1 MGLLVFTGAGVS
13 AESGLLTFRDSDG
26 MWEEYSV
33 FDVATPEAW
42 DENPELV
49 HEFYNMRRDQL
60 VKAKPNPAHHY
71 IAGLADKI
79 PVTVVT
85 QNVDDLHERAG
96 SKGVLHLHGEL
107 MKSRCE
113 NHPEEIFALSLKKLA
128 LSIKSKAPCGHR
140 LRPHV
145 VWFGEA
151 VPAYEEAVAL
161 AQQASAMLVIGTS
174 LGVYP
179 AAGLLSE
186 LPAHAPLAYLDP
198 GPLPT
203 HARKDIFHIQKKATR
218 GLEQVEDW
226 LKVSGLI

>member
-1 MGLLVFTGAGVS
+1 MGLLIFTGAGVS
-13 AESGLLTFRDSDG
+13 AESGLRTFRDSDG

-42 DENPELV
+42 EENPELV
-49 HEFYNMRRDQL
+49 HEFYNMRRNQL
-60 VKAKPNPAHHY
+60 VRAQPNEAHLF
-71 IAGLADKI
+71 IAELEKRI
-79 PVTVVT
+79 PITVVT

-96 SKGVLHLHGEL
+96 SQQVLHLHGEL
-107 MKSRCE
+107 LKCRCE
-113 NHPEEIFALSLKKLA
+113 RHEHEIFELPLTQLE
-128 LSIKSKAPCGHR
+128 LRLEDKAPCGHR

-161 AQQASAMLVIGTS
+161 ARQATAMLVIGTS

-186 LPAHAPLAYLDP
+186 LPANAPLAYLDP
-198 GPLPT
+198 GPLPQ
-203 HARKDIFHIQKKATR
+203 HHRKDIDHIQKKATR
-218 GLEQVEDW
+218 GLKQVEEW
-226 LKVSGLI
+226 LQSSGLI